1 MKDDE
6 FNIIKGSIQEKLI
19 HEDLTV
25 HSLETLNNR
34 VKLLK
39 SEINRTAL
47 AINEKQNARSS
58 ANNIFS

>member
-6 FNIIKGSIQEKLI
+6 LNILESSIYEKLI

-25 HSLETLNNR
+25 HSLEALNNR
-34 VKLLK
+34 VKVLK

>member
-6 FNIIKGSIQEKLI
+6 LNIIKGSILEKLI

-25 HSLETLNNR
+25 HSLEALNNR
-34 VKLLK
+34 VKVLK

-47 AINEKQNARSS
+47 AISEKQNALTS
-58 ANNIFS
+58 ANSIFS

>member
-19 HEDLTV
+19 HDLTV

-34 VKLLK
+34 VKVLK